1 MESVKEIAQRIA
13 DRLPED
19 ATWQQFVYRVLSSAK
34 IAYGLDEIENGKGIP
49 HEVVMK
55 EMEEWLESS
64 GPFEPA
70 GTGKAS

>member
-1 MESVKEIAQRIA
+1 MESVKEIAKRIA

-34 IAYGLDEIENGKGIP
+34 IAEGLQEIENGHGIP

-55 EMEEWLESS
+55 EMNEWLESS
-64 GPFEPA
+64 GRLEPV
-70 GTGKAS
+70 GNGKAS